1 MKIFHLGIRDKF
13 YKFIE
18 SLYLSSIY
26 NIINNSNRNN
36 FANNSSSIDSE
47 NRNINISDSENN
59 NIITPQPPQGNDQQ
73 QAPQPP
79 QGNDQQQAPPQPP
92 QGNIQQQAPPA
103 GDNCAS
109 IWGQCG
115 G

>member
-73 QAPQPP
+73 QAP
-79 QGNDQQQAPPQPP
+79 
-92 QGNIQQQAPPA
+92 PA